1 MRNSSVIKDT
11 CTYRV
16 SDADKGKTC
25 ARSSERV
32 EGAKVRRDHD
42 RESRLAEGTDLLTS
56 SSTHPSQQRLLL
68 SHVVNEAQ
76 GPGGAMEAS
85 MQAVIQVGQ
94 SLSLLLSAVWG
105 L

>member
-1 MRNSSVIKDT
+1 MRIKAKPVRIPVSAW
-11 CTYRV
+11 RV
-16 SDADKGKTC
+16 L
-25 ARSSERV
+25 
-32 EGAKVRRDHD
+32 VRRDHD

-68 SHVVNEAQ
+68 SHMVNEAQ

-94 SLSLLLSAVWG
+94 SLSLLLSAVRG